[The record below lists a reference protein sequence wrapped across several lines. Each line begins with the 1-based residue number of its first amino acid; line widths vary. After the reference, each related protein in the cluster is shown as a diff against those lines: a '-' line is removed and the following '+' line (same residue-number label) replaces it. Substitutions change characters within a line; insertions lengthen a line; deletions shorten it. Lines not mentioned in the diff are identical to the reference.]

1 VSAKTARI
9 ARVLL
14 LLCLGVAATGC
25 TFLANEFAVLDRAA
39 PAQLPATPSATWLP
53 N

>member
-1 VSAKTARI
+1 VSARRARI
-9 ARVLL
+9 ARGLL
-14 LLCLGVAATGC
+14 LLCLGAAVAGC

-39 PAQLPATPSATWLP
+39 PALHPTPSSTAPP

>member
-1 VSAKTARI
+1 MTARRARV

-14 LLCLGVAATGC
+14 LLCLGAAVAGC
-25 TFLANEFAVLDRAA
+25 SFLANEFAVLDRAA
-39 PAQLPATPSATWLP
+39 PALHPLPSATSLP